1 MSKTNYPAMKKEIL
15 NQERASESSGRG
27 LKTYCFSELLF
38 NKYLD
43 SKSRY
48 IYIYLLC
55 IVLYYYVSYA
65 VALLL
70 FGISTCM

>member
-48 IYIYLLC
+48 IYLLC